1 MEIKILSSFA
11 DKLAKQVEY
20 IAKNK
25 PQAARKFKKD
35 VLLKIRTVSSM
46 PYKYKKSI
54 YFDSE
59 DIRDMVF
66 KGYCLVYRIK
76 QNENIIEFFGFVKH
90 QEGL

>member
-1 MEIKILSSFA
+1 MQIKILSSFA
-11 DKLAKQVEY
+11 NKLANQLEF
-20 IAKNK
+20 IANDK

-35 VLLKIRTVSSM
+35 VLTKIRTTVSM

-54 YFDSE
+54 YFDDE
-59 DIRDMVF
+59 NIRDIII

-76 QNENIIEFFGFVKH
+76 PKENCIEFFGFVKY